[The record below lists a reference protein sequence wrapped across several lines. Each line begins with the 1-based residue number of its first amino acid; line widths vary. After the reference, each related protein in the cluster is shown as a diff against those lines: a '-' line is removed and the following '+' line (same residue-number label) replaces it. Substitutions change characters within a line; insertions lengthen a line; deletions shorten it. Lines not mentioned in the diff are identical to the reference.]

1 MDKIWHR
8 RRPLAD
14 VAGMKKL
21 NDHAESTAK
30 KNTQKLP
37 LQINDH
43 RFRKCEMMLYRQLT
57 LIIGKT

>member
-1 MDKIWHR
+1 
-8 RRPLAD
+8 LAD